1 MNAAYCNLDS
11 ILVSILDFTTVII
24 RGLEGQHFKIQTWKK
39 FSDQQVL
46 RWHPIIKDTH
56 TEEAKE
62 CHRYCQKNWKC

>member
-11 ILVSILDFTTVII
+11 ILVSILAFIAVII
-24 RGLEGQHFKIQTWKK
+24 RGLEGQHFNIQTRNQ

-56 TEEAKE
+56 KKEAKE
-62 CHRYCQKNWKC
+62 YHRYCQEKWK